1 MNKELLPYLNSLSNL
16 LSSAANTT
24 IDNEVTS
31 MYIDLSRRLVDLML
45 VQNELS
51 ALLGNNCLI
60 KIPEVVVK
68 LEKVL
73 PKSKHNRLL
82 LHELKDIPNLDVKN
96 LYDQFLIISGKK
108 FN

>member
-51 ALLGNNCLI
+51 ALLENNCDLVI
-60 KIPEVVVK
+60 TDID
-68 LEKVL
+68 LEK
-73 PKSKHNRLL
+73 
-82 LHELKDIPNLDVKN
+82 
-96 LYDQFLIISGKK
+96 LI
-108 FN
+108 